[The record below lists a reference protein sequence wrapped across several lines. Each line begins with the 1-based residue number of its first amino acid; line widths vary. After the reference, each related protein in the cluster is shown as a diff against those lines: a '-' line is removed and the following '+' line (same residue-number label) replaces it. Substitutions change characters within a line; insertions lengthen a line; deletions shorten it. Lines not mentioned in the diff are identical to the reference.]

1 MGNRMF
7 LIKTEY
13 DEKALSEAIESE
25 VRELGESPLYGCSV
39 SVKEVED

>member
-1 MGNRMF
+1 MF

-13 DEKALSEAIESE
+13 DERALSEAIECE
-25 VRELGESPLYGCSV
+25 AKEYDESPLYGCDV